1 MNTTSLRSKKFLIS
15 SLILSILLVALAI
28 YWFVFRSKEGEVNWI
43 QEPKNAYIL
52 SEQKNKPILLA
63 FVDTNCGDENPEN
76 PCPSPENVPELKNF
90 ILLEVIRNSSVFIEF
105 QYDDRFEKH
114 LDKLPQFFLLNSAGE
129 IRDQRE
135 IFPDANVLAHWKKI
149 R

>member
-1 MNTTSLRSKKFLIS
+1 MNTTSLQSRKFLIS
-15 SLILSILLVALAI
+15 SLILSILLIIFGI
-28 YWFVFRSKEGEVNWI
+28 YWFVIRSKADNLNWI
-43 QEPKNAYIL
+43 QEPKSAYIL

-63 FVDTNCGDENPEN
+63 FVATNCGGEIQDN
-76 PCPSPENVPELKNF
+76 PCPSPENVSELKNF
-90 ILLEVIRNSSVFIEF
+90 ILLEVIHNSSIFIEF